1 MKNMKKILLTMVAAV
16 LLVVMSVAGTLAY
29 LVSTTDEVQNTFS
42 VGNVKITLDEAPTD
56 TDGKVIAGDRRITN
70 DYHLL
75 PGHLYA
81 KDPTVHIDANSEDCY
96 VFIKFYNGIAN
107 IEAADVEDD
116 PTTEVDETKNV
127 TIAAQMKA
135 KGWHLVNGETDIY
148 YYGTETA
155 PTVVKAADKDL
166 VIFENFTIDGELE
179 AEDIDDYVTE
189 RDDDDKVTADAK
201 NVITITAYAIQADG
215 FDNAD
220 AATIWAA
227 FDKQELGGN

>member
-1 MKNMKKILLTMVAAV
+1 MKNMKRILLTVVAAM

-75 PGHLYA
+75 PGHTYA

-96 VFIKFYNGIAN
+96 VFIQFYNGIEA
-107 IEAADVEDD
+107 IE
-116 PTTEVDETKNV
+116 TEEAGK
-127 TIAAQMKA
+127 TIAEQMA
-135 KGWHLVNGETDIY
+135 ANGWFKVADDKDIY

-155 PTVVKAADKDL
+155 PTVVKATDKDL
-166 VIFENFTIDGELE
+166 VIFKNFTINGELE

-189 RDDDDKVTADAK
+189 RDADDKVVADAK

-215 FDNAD
+215 FENAD
-220 AATIWAA
+220 AVTIWAA
-227 FDKQELGGN
+227 FETQELSGN